1 MPDLQFF
8 FQRVEVEPFAV
19 APQLA
24 FKIRIAND
32 TPDEAI
38 HTVALR
44 VQLQLESTRRGYKP
58 EEQERLR
65 DLFGEPERWGKTLK
79 TFLWTHTS
87 VVVPAFSES
96 TEVSLP
102 VPCTFDFNVAATKYF
117 AGLSEGE
124 IPVCAQFSGTVFYAQ
139 NDGSL
144 QVMPIPWD
152 KEVRF
157 RIPVKVWKDLMD
169 AYYPGIAWLCLER
182 HAFDQLYR
190 YKVERGIPTWEQAL
204 DSLLRAAQEEVKS

>member
-1 MPDLQFF
+1 MPNLQFF
-8 FQRVEVEPFAV
+8 FERVEVEPFAV

-24 FKIRIAND
+24 FKIRVTND

-58 EEQERLR
+58 EEQEKLR

-87 VVVPAFSES
+87 VVVPAFSGS

-117 AGLSEGE
+117 AGLSDGE

-139 NDGSL
+139 NGGPL

-169 AYYPGIAWLCLER
+169 TYYPGIAWLCLER
-182 HAFDQLYR
+182 DAFDRLYR

-204 DSLLRAAQEEVKS
+204 ESLLRAAQEEVKS

>member
-1 MPDLQFF
+1 MPDLHFAF
-8 FQRVEVEPFAV
+8 EKVEVEPFAV

-24 FKIRIAND
+24 FKLSVTNQ
-32 TPDEAI
+32 TPDETI
-38 HTVALR
+38 HTIALR
-44 VQLQLESTRRGYKP
+44 AQVQLESTRRGYSP
-58 EEQERLR
+58 HEQKRLR
-65 DLFGEPERWGKTLK
+65 DLFGELERWSKTLK

-87 VVVPAFSES
+87 VIVPAFTGT

-124 IPVCAQFSGTVFYAQ
+124 IPVCAQFSGTVFYAE
-139 NDGSL
+139 NDGPL
-144 QVMPIPWD
+144 QVMPISWD

-157 RIPVKVWKDLMD
+157 RISVKVWRDLMD

-182 HAFDQLYR
+182 DAFDRLYQ

-204 DSLLRAAQEEVKS
+204 ESLFRAAEQEVKS

>member
-1 MPDLQFF
+1 MPNLQFF
-8 FQRVEVEPFAV
+8 FERVEVEPFAV

-24 FKIRIAND
+24 FKIRVTND
-32 TPDEAI
+32 APDEAI

-139 NDGSL
+139 NGGPL

-169 AYYPGIAWLCLER
+169 TYYPGIAWLCLER
-182 HAFDQLYR
+182 DAFDRLYR

-204 DSLLRAAQEEVKS
+204 ESLLRAAQEEVKS

>member
-1 MPDLQFF
+1 MPNLQFF
-8 FQRVEVEPFAV
+8 FERVEVEPFAV

-24 FKIRIAND
+24 FKIRVTND
-32 TPDEAI
+32 TQDEAI
-38 HTVALR
+38 HSVALR
-44 VQLQLESTRRGYKP
+44 VQLQLESPRRGYKP
-58 EEQERLR
+58 EEQEKLR

-139 NDGSL
+139 NGGPL

-152 KEVRF
+152 KEMRF

-169 AYYPGIAWLCLER
+169 TYYPGIAWLCLER
-182 HAFDQLYR
+182 DAFDRLYR

-204 DSLLRAAQEEVKS
+204 ESLLRAAQEEVKS